1 MTVYN
6 VNLGI
11 GWASSGVEYA
21 QAYRSKVFSRMQIPT
36 KFIFSD
42 LILADNI
49 AELTRN
55 LGFHDQDVIWLYNFF
70 TDVKI
75 APTTYPLS
83 EFKRAQHFAER
94 NVEATVQNFADGKQV
109 VHYWLP
115 EENLR
120 INVRIYDL
128 ATQAIDYAEYVVDS
142 QMVRREFYSYIRYV
156 TEYLSAGN
164 HVYARDFYNED
175 GSIAYHQY
183 VNGTNEVFELKDQIF
198 YSKTA
203 LYAEMI
209 RRLKLTAQDLVILDR
224 EDGRGLV
231 SGQLWYQ
238 MHSPAKLG
246 VVVHAEHYD
255 EHYTNQTNILWN
267 NYYEYQFTHA
277 DQTDCFI
284 VSTPAQKRVLAAQ
297 MKKYQHQAPQIAAI
311 PVGSLTKLMPMP
323 YEKRR
328 RHSLITASRLASE
341 KHVDWL
347 IKAVV
352 QAKRAIQDVSLDIYG
367 QGAQHTSLQRLI
379 DELQANE
386 YVHLKGQ
393 QNLTAIYQHYAGY
406 IAASTSEGFGLS
418 LMEAVGLGLPM
429 IGFDVPYGN
438 QTFIDPDQNG
448 YRLPYQA
455 DWSEERKVK
464 ELANAIVS
472 LFSDDQWAAGFSQ
485 HSYELAQPY
494 LDEKI
499 AQKWRVLVNE
509 VTK

>member
-21 QAYRSKVFSRMQIPT
+21 QAYRSKVFSRMQIPAR
-36 KFIFSD
+36 FIFSD

-49 AELTRN
+49 EELTHN
-55 LGFHDQDVIWLYNFF
+55 LGFKDQDIIWLYNFF

-75 APTTYPLS
+75 APTTYTLD
-83 EFKRAQHFAER
+83 EFKHAQHFEKR
-94 NVEATVQNFADGKQV
+94 NVKSSVQSFADGKQV

-115 EENLR
+115 DENLK
-120 INVRIYDL
+120 INVRIYNL
-128 ATQAIDYAEYVVDS
+128 KTQAIDYAEYVVDS

-175 GSIAYHQY
+175 GSIAYHQFI
-183 VNGTNEVFELKDQIF
+183 NGNEEIFELKDQIF
-198 YSKTA
+198 YSKTE

-209 RRLKLTAQDLVILDR
+209 RRLHLTKTDLVILDR
-224 EDGRGLV
+224 EDGKGLV

-238 MHSPAKLG
+238 MHVPAKLG

-255 EHYTNQTNILWN
+255 KHYTNQDNILWN

-277 DQTDCFI
+277 DQTDYFI
-284 VSTPAQKRVLAAQ
+284 VSTPAQKQVLKTQLAS
-297 MKKYQHQAPQIAAI
+297 YQHQAPKVVAI
-311 PVGSLTKLMPMP
+311 PVGSLSKLMMMP
-323 YEKRR
+323 YAKRQ

-347 IKAVV
+347 VKAVAE
-352 QAKRAIQDVSLDIYG
+352 AKKSIPDVTLDIYG
-367 QGAQHTSLQRLI
+367 QGVQQKKLQELI
-379 DELQANE
+379 DSLKAQDCIK
-386 YVHLKGQ
+386 LKGQ
-393 QNLTAIYQHYAGY
+393 QDLVTIYQHYAGY

-418 LMEAVGLGLPM
+418 LMEAVGSGLPM

-438 QTFIDPDQNG
+438 QTFIEPDQNG
-448 YRLPYQA
+448 YRLPYQS
-455 DWSEERKVK
+455 DWSEERKVH
-464 ELANAIVS
+464 ELADAIVK
-472 LFSDDQWAAGFSQ
+472 LFSDDQKAASFSQ
-485 HSYELAQPY
+485 KSYELAKPY

-499 AQKWRVLVNE
+499 AQKWQALVNE